1 MPLPLDPSLPRAR
14 SAARRSAVVL
24 ALATSLSIGAGMMT
38 TAQALS
44 PDLPRS
50 VPTPQRGHGLI
61 PSTPGQSLVT
71 DETRTPVAPGLNLTR
86 FDRFGSEGWVRGQVL
101 VADLAENRL
110 RVDHISSGTVTGKS
124 KVTEQAA
131 RTGAI
136 AAINGD
142 YFDMN
147 DTDAPIGT
155 AVSRRGGLVNS
166 ATEGRAQ
173 SVAIGADGLGRLAQ
187 VFLEGEVTVPET
199 GRLKLSGVNSP
210 QLTRDGI
217 GLFTDAWGPAPRT
230 KPVAG
235 AERVTEVRLRG
246 GKVTEVR
253 PSVGS
258 DPVPAGA
265 SVLLGREAG
274 AGTLARLRVGDAV
287 SVAYRPRA
295 DFGKVAVAVGGG
307 QVLVDNGTVRRFTEG
322 DTVTATSRTAV
333 GFSAD
338 GRTMYL
344 VAIDGK
350 QTDSRGMDLNE
361 LGDLMKGLGAANAL
375 NMDGGGSTTMAARL
389 PGEAATGLISSPSDG
404 SERQVANGLGLFA
417 APGSGTVRGFRVGP
431 ALTADGS
438 DRLFPHLH
446 RTVRAL
452 AHDETYAPLPVG
464 RLRWKGSGKVSV
476 RPSGGGTALVTGVRS
491 GVTRVEVSG
500 DRGASGETALTVLA
514 PAVRIAPSSSVI
526 ALDGVRDTA
535 QLTITGYDALGDH
548 APIDASDVKVTG
560 GDGVVSLQ
568 PSSDATFTLR
578 GLKDAASTT
587 LRLTVGRM
595 TTRVAVTVGL
605 TENSVADL
613 TDAASWTSANDR
625 APDGSVAPAA
635 GHDGTSGL
643 RLSYDFTKST
653 ATRGQYAVPPQAIP
667 LPGQPQAVTMWING
681 DGNGAWP
688 RLQYRTAAGVTANL
702 DGPMITWTGWR
713 KVEFPVPV
721 GTPYPLTLQRVR
733 LLETSAARSY
743 TGEVT
748 ISDLRV
754 KVAPDVE
761 LPSGPKITDPVVV
774 TDGTVDGRPLRV
786 AVMSDAQFVARDPN
800 SPLVEAA
807 RRTLAEIAR
816 AKPDVLVIDGDL
828 VDEGSPADFAL
839 ARTLLN
845 EFDSLT
851 GGKVP
856 WHYVPGNH
864 EAMGPGST
872 VNFKA
877 AFGDT
882 TSVFDARHTRFIT
895 LDTSSGTLRGGGFA
909 QLQFLHDQLE
919 AAGRDRSV
927 SGVVVFEHHPTQD
940 PLPDKA
946 SQLGDRKEAE
956 LVEKWLADFRV
967 DAHKSAAFVSGHV
980 GAFAATTVDGVP
992 YLVNGNSG
1000 KNPASTPDNGG
1011 FTGWTMLGIDPRK
1024 GRVDDRFDLPARDSQ
1039 RWLQAEMHARTDS
1052 VNLTAP
1058 DRIAVGVR
1066 GHAAATLTQDGTRT
1080 VPVAWPVGADWS
1092 GIRTEIKGAAAEAVA
1107 RRGTAPVIS
1116 YDPVTGLITALRP
1129 GTAVLRVT
1137 VNGVTAQRTVTVP
1150 RTSRSDHAGL
1160 ACPGPAPRG
1169 VVVTRQRSAPT
1180 PSSALRCPAPDAAR

>member
-1 MPLPLDPSLPRAR
+1 MALPLDPNRPRAR
-14 SAARRSAVVL
+14 SAVRRSVVVL

-38 TAQALS
+38 TAQALGPAIPLAAPS
-44 PDLPRS
+44 PERN
-50 VPTPQRGHGLI
+50 HNLI
-61 PSTPGQSLVT
+61 PSTPGRSLVT
-71 DETRTPVAPGLNLTR
+71 DETRTPVAPGLDLTR
-86 FDRFGSEGWVRGQVL
+86 FDRFGTDGWVRGQVL
-101 VADLAENRL
+101 VADLAEDRL
-110 RVDHISSGTVTGKS
+110 RVDHITSGTVTGKS

-147 DTDAPIGT
+147 DTDAPIGA
-155 AVSRRGGLVNS
+155 AVSRKAGMVNS

-187 VFLEGEVTVPET
+187 VFLEGEVTLP
-199 GRLKLSGVNSP
+199 GSGPLKLSGVNTP

-217 GLFTDAWGPAPRT
+217 GLFTDVWGPAPHT
-230 KPVAG
+230 KPVTG
-235 AERVTEVRLRG
+235 AERVTEVRMRG
-246 GKVTEVR
+246 GRVTEVR
-253 PSVGS
+253 HAAGS
-258 DPVPAGA
+258 DPIPAGT
-265 SVLLGREAG
+265 SVLLGREGG
-274 AGTLARLRVGDAV
+274 ADSLAVLRVGDAV

-338 GRTMYL
+338 GRTMFM

-389 PGEAATGLISSPSDG
+389 PGEATTGLISSPSDG

-417 APGSGTVRGFRVGP
+417 APGSGAVHGFRVRP

-438 DRLFPHLH
+438 DKLFPHLH

-452 AHDETYAPLPVG
+452 AHDETYAPVPAG
-464 RLRWKGSGKVSV
+464 RLRWKDSGKVSV
-476 RPSGGGTALVTGVRS
+476 TPSGSGTALVTGRRP
-491 GVTRVEVSG
+491 GVTRVKVSG
-500 DRGASGETALTVLA
+500 GHGAAGEAALTVLA

-526 ALDGVRDTA
+526 ALDGVQDTA
-535 QLTITGYDALGDH
+535 RLTVTGYDGLGDS
-548 APIDASDVKVTG
+548 APVDASDVKIAG

-568 PSSDATFTLR
+568 PAGDATFTLR

-595 TTRVAVTVGL
+595 TTQVAVTVGL
-605 TENSVADL
+605 AENTFADL
-613 TDAASWTSANDR
+613 TDAASWTSADDR
-625 APDGSVAPAA
+625 APGGSVAPAS
-635 GHDGTSGL
+635 GHDGTPGL
-643 RLSYDFTKST
+643 RLGYDFTRST

-667 LPGQPQAVTMWING
+667 LPGQPQAVTMWIDG
-681 DGNGAWP
+681 DGNGSWP

-743 TGEVT
+743 TGQVT

-761 LPSGPKITDPVVV
+761 LPAGPRLTDPVVV

-786 AVMSDAQFVARDPN
+786 AVMSDAQFVARDPD

-816 AKPDVLVIDGDL
+816 TKPDALVINGDF

-839 ARTLLN
+839 ARTLLD
-845 EFDSLT
+845 EFDRLT

-872 VNFKA
+872 VNFEA

-882 TSVFDARHTRFIT
+882 TSVFDVEHTRFIT
-895 LDTSSGTLRGGGFA
+895 LDSSSGTLRGGGFA
-909 QLQFLHDQLE
+909 QLQLLHDQLK
-919 AAGRDRSV
+919 AARNDRSV
-927 SGVVVFEHHPTQD
+927 SGVVVLEHHPTQD

-956 LVEKWLADFRV
+956 LVEKWLSDFRAG
-967 DAHKSAAFVSGHV
+967 AHKSAAFVAGHV

-1011 FTGWTMLGIDPRK
+1011 FTGWAMLGIDPRK
-1024 GRVDDRFDLPARDSQ
+1024 GRIDDRFDVPARDAQ
-1039 RWLQAEMHARTDS
+1039 RWLQVEMHARTDS

-1058 DRIAVGVR
+1058 DRLAVGDQAR
-1066 GHAAATLTQDGTRT
+1066 AAATLTQDGTRT

-1092 GIRTEIKGAAAEAVA
+1092 GVRAEITGSTAGTDASRAAAS
-1107 RRGTAPVIS
+1107 VIS
-1116 YDPVTGLITALRP
+1116 YDPATGLVTALRP
-1129 GTAVLRVT
+1129 GTAILRVT
-1137 VNGVTAQRTVTVP
+1137 VNGTAAQRTIT
-1150 RTSRSDHAGL
+1150 
-1160 ACPGPAPRG
+1160 
-1169 VVVTRQRSAPT
+1169 VTRRLS
-1180 PSSALRCPAPDAAR
+1180 

>member
-1 MPLPLDPSLPRAR
+1 MPFPLDPGLRRAR
-14 SAARRSAVVL
+14 PAVRRSAVVL

-44 PDLPRS
+44 PDLPRP
-50 VPTPQRGHGLI
+50 VPAPVPERGHGLI
-61 PSTPGQSLVT
+61 PSTPGQSIVT
-71 DETRTPVAPGLNLTR
+71 DETRTPVAPGLDLTR
-86 FDRFGSEGWVRGQVL
+86 FDRFGSGGWVRGQVL
-101 VADLAENRL
+101 VADLGESRL

-124 KVTEQAA
+124 QVTEQAA

-136 AAINGD
+136 AAVNGD

-147 DTDAPIGT
+147 DTEAPIGA
-155 AVSRRGGLVNS
+155 AVSRKGGLVNS
-166 ATEGRAQ
+166 ATEGRTQ

-187 VFLEGEVTVPET
+187 VFLEGEVTVPGAEP
-199 GRLKLSGVNSP
+199 LKLSGVNSP
-210 QLTRDGI
+210 QLTAGGL

-235 AERVTEVRLRG
+235 ADRVTEVRLRG
-246 GKVTEVR
+246 GRVTEVR
-253 PSVGS
+253 PSAGA
-258 DPVPAGA
+258 DPVPAGT

-274 AGTLARLRVGDAV
+274 ADTLARLRVGDAV

-389 PGEAATGLISSPSDG
+389 PGETATGLISSPSDG

-417 APGSGTVRGFRVGP
+417 APGSGTVRGFRVRP

-438 DRLFPHLH
+438 DKLFPHLH

-464 RLRWKGSGKVSV
+464 RVRWKDSGKVSIT
-476 RPSGGGTALVTGVRS
+476 PSGGGTALVTGRRP
-491 GVTRVEVSG
+491 GVTRVEASG
-500 DRGASGETALTVLA
+500 DHGAAGGTALTVLA
-514 PAVRIAPSSSVI
+514 PAVRIAPSRSVV
-526 ALDGVRDTA
+526 ALDGIQDTA
-535 QLTITGYDALGDH
+535 PLTITGYDALGDS
-548 APIDASDVKVTG
+548 APIDASDVKITG

-568 PSSDATFTLR
+568 PSGDATFTLR

-587 LRLTVGRM
+587 LHLTVGTL
-595 TTRVAVTVGL
+595 TTQVAVTVGL
-605 TENSVADL
+605 AENTVADL
-613 TDAASWTSANDR
+613 ADADSWTSADDR
-625 APDGSVAPAA
+625 APGGSVAPAP
-635 GHDGTSGL
+635 GHDGTPGL

-702 DGPMITWTGWR
+702 DGPVITWTGWR

-761 LPSGPKITDPVVV
+761 LPAGPKITDPVVV

-816 AKPDVLVIDGDL
+816 AEPDMLVINGDF

-839 ARTLLN
+839 ARTLLD
-845 EFDSLT
+845 EFDGLT

-872 VNFKA
+872 VNFRA

-882 TSVFDARHTRFIT
+882 TSVFDAEHTRFIT

-909 QLQFLHDQLE
+909 QLQLLHDQLE
-919 AAGRDRSV
+919 AARSDRSV

-967 DAHKSAAFVSGHV
+967 EAHKSAAFISGHV

-1024 GRVDDRFDLPARDSQ
+1024 GRVDDRFDVPARDSQ
-1039 RWLQAEMHARTDS
+1039 RWLRAEMHARTDS

-1058 DRIAVGVR
+1058 DRLAAGDR
-1066 GHAAATLTQDGTRT
+1066 AHAAATLTQDGTRT

-1092 GIRTEIKGAAAEAVA
+1092 GIRAEISGSTPEAVTP
-1107 RRGTAPVIS
+1107 RGAAPVIS
-1116 YDPVTGLITALRP
+1116 YEPATGLITALRP

-1137 VNGVTAQRTVTVP
+1137 VNGVTAQRTITVP
-1150 RTSRSDHAGL
+1150 RR
-1160 ACPGPAPRG
+1160 
-1169 VVVTRQRSAPT
+1169 
-1180 PSSALRCPAPDAAR
+1180 